1 MTVESALPLMF
12 CFKGFFFI
20 IITIFE
26 PFAPVL
32 QKVLL
37 SSVPDV
43 IKLFFKP
50 QENAVYEL

>member
-1 MTVESALPLMF
+1 MTVESALPSMF

-26 PFAPVL
+26 PFAPVI

-43 IKLFFKP
+43 IKLFF
-50 QENAVYEL
+50 